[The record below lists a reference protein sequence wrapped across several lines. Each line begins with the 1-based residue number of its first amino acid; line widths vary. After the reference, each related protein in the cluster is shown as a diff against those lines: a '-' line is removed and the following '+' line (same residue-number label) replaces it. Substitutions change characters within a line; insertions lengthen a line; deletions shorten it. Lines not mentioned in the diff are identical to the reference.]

1 VYEDLESCLPSTVAL
16 QSLGAVPV
24 MGDLARHLDIVLVDP
39 GGSCHVDGMKVIGME
54 DLVSFVSF
62 ELCAV

>member
-1 VYEDLESCLPSTVAL
+1 VYEDLESCLPSAVAL

-24 MGDLARHLDIVLVDP
+24 MSDLARHLDIVLVDH
-39 GGSCHVDGMKVIGME
+39 GGFCHVDGMKVVAMD